1 MVISKT
7 RTIPDGEVGPIV
19 TRLPVNDIDR
29 LAALVSSGD
38 RKALARAIT
47 LVESTRSND
56 RDVAENLLTRLLP
69 RTGRALRVGISG
81 APGAGKS
88 TFIEALGTHI
98 TGTGKKLAVL
108 AVDPSSLRSGGSILG
123 DKTRM
128 ATLARNPRAFIRP
141 SPSGATPGGVARR
154 TREAMLFAEAA
165 GYDVVFVET
174 VGVGQSESAVAEMV
188 DLFVLLVAPGSG
200 DDLQG
205 IKRGTM
211 ELADLVLVTKA
222 DGDLK
227 EAANRA
233 FGDYRA
239 ALGLIR
245 PKYPGIPAEIARI
258 SALKGAGIAESWSQ
272 IENLAERLKGSGHLA
287 RLRAE
292 QVRGWFWSEV
302 RAALVEAL
310 ASAPAISAEA
320 AALEGAVLE
329 GQVLPEAA
337 ARRLILAFRRL
348 DGVNHS
354 P

>member
-1 MVISKT
+1 M
-7 RTIPDGEVGPIV
+7 
-19 TRLPVNDIDR
+19 TRLPVNDVDR

-47 LVESTRSND
+47 LVESTRGTD
-56 RDVAENLLTRLLP
+56 RELAENLLTRLLP
-69 RTGRALRVGISG
+69 RTGQALRVGISG

-88 TFIEALGTHI
+88 TLIEALGSCI
-98 TGTGKKLAVL
+98 TGKGKKLAVL
-108 AVDPSSLRSGGSILG
+108 AVDPSSHRSGGSILG

-128 ATLARNPRAFIRP
+128 ATLARNPGAFIRP
-141 SPSGATPGGVARR
+141 SPSGTTPGGVARR
-154 TREAMLFAEAA
+154 TRETMLFAEAA
-165 GYDVVFVET
+165 GYEVVFVET
-174 VGVGQSESAVAEMV
+174 VGVGQSEAAVAEMV

-211 ELADLVLVTKA
+211 ELADVVLVTKA

-233 FGDYRA
+233 FADYRS
-239 ALGLIR
+239 ALRLMR
-245 PKYPGIPAEIARI
+245 PKYPDIPPEIARV
-258 SALKGAGIAESWSQ
+258 SALKGAGIAESWSE
-272 IENLAERLKGSGHLA
+272 IEKLAEKLKCGGHIA

-310 ASAPAISAEA
+310 ASDCAISAEA
-320 AALEGAVLE
+320 AALEGAVVK
-329 GQVLPEAA
+329 GRILPEAA
-337 ARRLILAFRRL
+337 ARKLIAAFRKA
-348 DGVNHS
+348 
-354 P
+354 